1 MRSFIVTKIYKYFH
15 SVHMAKVHE
24 DRDTKLLLYPKKKS
38 EIFKGGTNICG
49 VTRKMFFS
57 SIQWKKIGKRVY

>member
-1 MRSFIVTKIYKYFH
+1 
-15 SVHMAKVHE
+15 MAKVHE